1 MEILTSTNHNKADQS
16 KFDTV
21 ISLVERSAEGQNF
34 HSTGLQRKNFEWSQ
48 LISPMVYFAK
58 KKKEGLKLLTLI
70 GYNLDEFIEELKLDP
85 TMINPTLPEWDS
97 ECSDI
102 AGELFDILDTNDDK
116 VLNQKDLNPLLTKRN
131 SKLIA
136 NKVKDLD
143 ETAFD
148 MKIRVAGPI
157 DFTLPSEDVES
168 MIMALT
174 RRDLGIW
181 QQKQDN
187 DENVNQKDEL

>member
-1 MEILTSTNHNKADQS
+1 M
-16 KFDTV
+16 
-21 ISLVERSAEGQNF
+21 
-34 HSTGLQRKNFEWSQ
+34 
-48 LISPMVYFAK
+48 
-58 KKKEGLKLLTLI
+58 
-70 GYNLDEFIEELKLDP
+70 
-85 TMINPTLPEWDS
+85 
-97 ECSDI
+97 
-102 AGELFDILDTNDDK
+102 
-116 VLNQKDLNPLLTKRN
+116 
-131 SKLIA
+131 
-136 NKVKDLD
+136 KDLD

-181 QQKQDN
+181 QQKQAN

>member
-1 MEILTSTNHNKADQS
+1 MEILASTNHKKADRS

-34 HSTGLQRKNFEWSQ
+34 HSTGVQRKNLLVQWSI
-48 LISPMVYFAK
+48 L
-58 KKKEGLKLLTLI
+58 KKKEDLKLLALI

-116 VLNQKDLNPLLTKRN
+116 VLNQKDLNPILLTKRN

-187 DENVNQKDEL
+187 DENINQKDEL

>member
-1 MEILTSTNHNKADQS
+1 MI
-16 KFDTV
+16 
-21 ISLVERSAEGQNF
+21 ERSAEGQNF
-34 HSTGLQRKNFEWSQ
+34 HSTGVQRKNFEWSQ
-48 LISPMVYFAK
+48 LISPMVHFAK
-58 KKKEGLKLLTLI
+58 KTEDLKLLTLI
-70 GYNLDEFIEELKLDP
+70 GYNLDEFIEELKMDP
-85 TMINPTLPEWDS
+85 TMTNPTLPEWDS

-174 RRDLGIW
+174 RRDLGLW
-181 QQKQDN
+181 QQKQDK
-187 DENVNQKDEL
+187 DENINQKEEL

>member
-1 MEILTSTNHNKADQS
+1 MKEVKKVDLSIAPAYNGAMES
-16 KFDTV
+16 
-21 ISLVERSAEGQNF
+21 
-34 HSTGLQRKNFEWSQ
+34 RKNLKCSQ
-48 LISPMVYFAK
+48 FKSNVPFRQK
-58 KKKEGLKLLTLI
+58 RGDLKLLTLI
-70 GYNLDEFIEELKLDP
+70 GYNLDEFIEELKIDP
-85 TMINPTLPEWDS
+85 TMTNPTLPEWDS

-116 VLNQKDLNPLLTKRN
+116 VLNQKDLNPILTKRN

-181 QQKQDN
+181 QQKQDK
-187 DENVNQKDEL
+187 DENINQKDEL

>member
-1 MEILTSTNHNKADQS
+1 MVQ
-16 KFDTV
+16 FD
-21 ISLVERSAEGQNF
+21 
-34 HSTGLQRKNFEWSQ
+34 
-48 LISPMVYFAK
+48 
-58 KKKEGLKLLTLI
+58 KKKEDLKLLTLI
-70 GYNLDEFIEELKLDP
+70 GYNLVEFIEELKMDP

-102 AGELFDILDTNDDK
+102 AGELFDILDKNDDK
-116 VLNQKDLNPLLTKRN
+116 VLSQKDLIPLLTKRN

-174 RRDLGIW
+174 RRDLGLW

-187 DENVNQKDEL
+187 DENMNQKDEL

>member
-1 MEILTSTNHNKADQS
+1 MVQ
-16 KFDTV
+16 FD
-21 ISLVERSAEGQNF
+21 
-34 HSTGLQRKNFEWSQ
+34 
-48 LISPMVYFAK
+48 K
-58 KKKEGLKLLTLI
+58 KREDLKLLTLI
-70 GYNLDEFIEELKLDP
+70 GYNLDEFIEELKMDP

>member
-48 LISPMVYFAK
+48 LISPMQWSILP
-58 KKKEGLKLLTLI
+58 EEDLKLLTLI

-116 VLNQKDLNPLLTKRN
+116 VLNQKDLNPILLTKRN